1 MMATTEF
8 QKALSRIS
16 NMTESLDTTALYGLS
31 NARRADAA
39 LFAERWPAVPVER
52 RREIM
57 AELGALSNES
67 FEVEFTPLYRAALDD
82 ADAEVRAQAIQNLWE
97 DDDPVL
103 APRYIT
109 LLAHDES
116 STVRAA
122 AANALGK
129 YMYLAE
135 MEELAPEL
143 TVDIRQALLTAV
155 RNPLETT
162 DVRRYAVESL
172 AFLGDDEV
180 RGVIED
186 AYNST
191 DENMQASAV
200 RGMGR
205 SLDPY
210 WSGLVLMELSNSAP
224 RVRQEAVWSSG
235 ELELKQAVP
244 TLIDMLEEP
253 NRDLL
258 IMIIQSL
265 GRIGGPIARQALEL
279 VAESE
284 DEEIAEEAED
294 ALSELLFNE
303 GEDWL
308 EYEFNA
314 AALDEA
320 DDSGMDDLD
329 LAWDYDEE

>member
-1 MMATTEF
+1 MATTEF
-8 QKALSRIS
+8 EKALRRVSDLS
-16 NMTESLDTTALYGLS
+16 GPLDTMALFGLS
-31 NARRADAA
+31 NARRGDVA
-39 LFAERWPAVPVER
+39 LFGEHWPTIPVER

-57 AELGALSNES
+57 ADLGALSAES
-67 FEVEFTPLYRAALDD
+67 FEVEFTPLFRVALDD
-82 ADAEVRAQAIQNLWE
+82 TDAEVRAKAIENLWE

-103 APRYIT
+103 APRYVS
-109 LLAHDES
+109 LLGHDDS
-116 STVRAA
+116 PAVRGA

-135 MEELAPEL
+135 MEELDPKLAA
-143 TVDIRQALLTAV
+143 DIRQALLESV
-155 RNPLETT
+155 RNPLEIT

-186 AYNST
+186 AYNTSS
-191 DENMQASAV
+191 EQMQASAM

-210 WSGLVLMELSNSAP
+210 WSGLVLMELSNADP
-224 RVRQEAVWSSG
+224 RIRQEAIWASG

-244 TLIDMLEEP
+244 TLVDMLEEP

-258 IMIIQSL
+258 IGVIQSL

-314 AALDEA
+314 TALAEP
-320 DDSGMDDLD
+320 DDSGMEDLD
-329 LAWDYDEE
+329 LTWDYDED

>member
-1 MMATTEF
+1 MATTEF
-8 QKALSRIS
+8 QKALTRVSDVS
-16 NMTESLDTTALYGLS
+16 GPLDTSALFGLS
-31 NARRADAA
+31 NARRADTA
-39 LFAERWPAVPVER
+39 LFVERWPTIPVER
-52 RREIM
+52 RRAIM
-57 AELGALSNES
+57 AELGALGNES
-67 FEVEFTPLYRAALDD
+67 FEVEFTPLYRVALDD
-82 ADAEVRAQAIQNLWE
+82 ADAEVRARAIENLWE

-103 APRYIT
+103 APHYVN
-109 LLAHDES
+109 LLTHDSEPI
-116 STVRAA
+116 VRSA

-135 MEELAPEL
+135 MEELGPEL
-143 TVDIRQALLTAV
+143 TAEIRQALLDAF
-155 RNPLETT
+155 RNPQEVS

-186 AYNST
+186 AYNTPS
-191 DENMQASAV
+191 EQMQASAV

-210 WSGLVLMELSNSAP
+210 WSGLVLMELQNTDP
-224 RVRQEAVWSSG
+224 RVRQEAIWASG

-244 TLIDMLEEP
+244 TLVDMLEEP

-258 IMIIQSL
+258 IGVIQSL

-308 EYEFNA
+308 EYEFNS
-314 AALDEA
+314 AALSEA

-329 LAWDYDEE
+329 LTWDYDED

>member
-1 MMATTEF
+1 MATTEF
-8 QKALSRIS
+8 EKALGQVS
-16 NMTESLDTTALYGLS
+16 NMIGALDPTALYGLS
-31 NARRADAA
+31 NARRGDAA
-39 LFAERWPAVPVER
+39 LFAERWPTIPVER

-57 AELGALSNES
+57 AQLGALSNES
-67 FEVEFTPLYRAALDD
+67 FEVEFTPLFRAALDD
-82 ADAEVRAQAIQNLWE
+82 TDVEVRTQAIHNLWE

-103 APRYIT
+103 APRYVD
-109 LLAHDES
+109 LLAHDTS
-116 STVRAA
+116 PTVRAA

-143 TVDIRQALLTAV
+143 TVDIRQALLTAF
-155 RNPLETT
+155 RNLQEVT

-186 AYNST
+186 AYNSAS
-191 DENMQASAV
+191 ERMQASAV

-224 RVRQEAVWSSG
+224 QVRQEAVWASG

-244 TLIDMLEEP
+244 TLVDMLEEP

-258 IMIIQSL
+258 IGVIQSL
-265 GRIGGPIARQALEL
+265 GRIGGPVARQALEL

-314 AALDEA
+314 TALDES

>member
-1 MMATTEF
+1 MATTEF
-8 QKALSRIS
+8 EKALGRVCDVSAP
-16 NMTESLDTTALYGLS
+16 LDPTALFGLS
-31 NARRADAA
+31 NARRADVA
-39 LFAERWPAVPVER
+39 LFTQRWTALAVER
-52 RREIM
+52 RREVM
-57 AELGALSNES
+57 TQLGALGSES

-82 ADAEVRAQAIQNLWE
+82 TDAEVRATAISNLWE

-103 APRYIT
+103 APRYIG
-109 LLAHDES
+109 LLGHDDS
-116 STVRAA
+116 AAVRAA

-135 MEELAPEL
+135 MEELDPKLAA
-143 TVDIRQALLTAV
+143 DIRQALLAAART
-155 RNPLETT
+155 PQEFT

-186 AYNST
+186 AYNAPS
-191 DENMQASAV
+191 ESMQASAI

-210 WSGLVLMELSNSAP
+210 WSGTVLMELSNADP
-224 RVRQEAVWSSG
+224 RIRQEAVWASG

-244 TLIDMLEEP
+244 TLVDMLEEP

-258 IMIIQSL
+258 IGVIQSL

-314 AALDEA
+314 AALAEA

-329 LAWDYDEE
+329 LTWDYDEE

>member
-1 MMATTEF
+1 MATTEF
-8 QKALSRIS
+8 EKALGRVS
-16 NMTESLDTTALYGLS
+16 NMTAALDTTALYGLS
-31 NARRADAA
+31 NARRADVA
-39 LFAERWPAVPVER
+39 LFVERWPTIPVER

-57 AELGALSNES
+57 TELGALSNES
-67 FEVEFTPLYRAALDD
+67 FEVEFTPLYRVALDD
-82 ADAEVRAQAIQNLWE
+82 EDAEVRALGIHNLWE

-103 APRYIT
+103 APHYVKI
-109 LLAHDES
+109 LSGDES
-116 STVRAA
+116 PSVRAA
-122 AANALGK
+122 AASALGK

-143 TVDIRQALLTAV
+143 TGDIRQALLSAF
-155 RNPLETT
+155 RNPQETN
-162 DVRRYAVESL
+162 DVRRHAVESL
-172 AFLGDDEV
+172 AFLNDDEV

-191 DENMQASAV
+191 SEKMQASAV

-210 WSGLVLMELSNSAP
+210 WTGLVLMELSNTAP
-224 RVRQEAVWSSG
+224 QVRQEAIWASG

-244 TLIDMLEEP
+244 PLIDMLEES
-253 NRDLL
+253 NRDL
-258 IMIIQSL
+258 IITVIQSL
-265 GRIGGPIARQALEL
+265 GRIGGPVARQALEL

-284 DEEIAEEAED
+284 DEAIVEEAED

-314 AALDEA
+314 ATLDEA
-320 DDSGMDDLD
+320 DDSGVDDLD
-329 LAWDYDEE
+329 LAWDYDED